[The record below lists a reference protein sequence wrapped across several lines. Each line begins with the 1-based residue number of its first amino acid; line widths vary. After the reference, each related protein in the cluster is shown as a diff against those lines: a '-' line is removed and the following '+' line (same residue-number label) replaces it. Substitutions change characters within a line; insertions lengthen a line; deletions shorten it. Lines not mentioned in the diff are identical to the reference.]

1 MFPLCAKI
9 DAFPHFA
16 KRIDKNRE
24 KDLYTQEVKFRPF
37 EEFAELFPNVPIFS
51 GCFVFVSS
59 LF

>member
-24 KDLYTQEVKFRPF
+24 KDNGSPRRNLHLIR
-37 EEFAELFPNVPIFS
+37 EEQPSETPHITDDD
-51 GCFVFVSS
+51 G
-59 LF
+59 